1 MKKSALYSDVDV
13 SQSESMYVEIY
24 KSMIGDLCIGASANG
39 LRFITLLKD
48 AEPVTN
54 SNEHTSRT
62 LMQLSEYFIGER
74 KEFNLDLD
82 LNGYTDFSV
91 QVWQKLKNIPY
102 GKTISYLQLAKEMGD
117 VKCIRAAASANG
129 RNPIP
134 IIIPCHRVIG
144 SDGSLTGF
152 ALGLDIKRKLLAL
165 ENPTKYNDNQISLDL

>member
-1 MKKSALYSDVDV
+1 MKKSALYSEIDV
-13 SQSESMYVEIY
+13 SQSESMYTEIY
-24 KSMIGDLCIGASANG
+24 KSVIGDLCIGASDNG

-48 AEPVTN
+48 AEPAIN
-54 SNEHTSRT
+54 SNEHTAYT
-62 LMQLSEYFIGER
+62 IQQLIEYFGGVR
-74 KEFNLDLD
+74 KSFDIKLDLS
-82 LNGYTDFSV
+82 GYSDFST
-91 QVWQKLKNIPY
+91 QVWQKLLCIPY

-152 ALGLDIKRKLLAL
+152 ALGLDIKRQLLTI
-165 ENPTKYNDNQISLDL
+165 ENPTRYRNNQIRLDF